1 MSWIILALVN
11 GTKQTL
17 GVKITFE
24 GINGVMVQ
32 AVTKEF
38 SIYH

>member
-1 MSWIILALVN
+1 MEQN
-11 GTKQTL
+11 ETL

-32 AVTKEF
+32 AVRKEF